1 MFVPIFS
8 ILLWHDNEKYFS
20 YAIFKIKMM
29 KTKDCIILLREIF
42 IFITSNS
49 CQQKHN
55 NDQFEKMTYVPCML

>member
-29 KTKDCIILLREIF
+29 KTKDCIILLRAIF
-42 IFITSNS
+42 IYITSNS
-49 CQQKHN
+49 C
-55 NDQFEKMTYVPCML
+55 